1 MTNCLNH
8 DLLDFRISM
17 ISLTRLLSVF
27 KKHIALHNPIN
38 PLIMIIMVQTVAVF
52 AINNVAVLELLP
64 NESVEK
70 EIRIEESRHLTDEL
84 RRQAVMNLPKGGYTV
99 MTRDNII
106 ALIPPDEKE
115 AECLAESCAVE
126 IGRAIGAEFI
136 TQGTIGKF
144 GDMLTISVELYETMG
159 AKLLASIVFES
170 KDINGLLNVI
180 RNEAKPLFRSI
191 LDTKQGKPMP
201 EPLSEP
207 GLSGFKD
214 SQDYAKISANPENLG
229 NPVNHGSD
237 NKGMRLPQWL
247 GIGLSVAGIGAGVYG
262 VVQQS
267 QSSKLYKE
275 YDKDPV
281 PAKWKKVEDA
291 DSRRNIGYIVGG
303 ALLASGITVW
313 FVF

>member
-1 MTNCLNH
+1 
-8 DLLDFRISM
+8 M

-38 PLIMIIMVQTVAVF
+38 PLIMIIMVQTINAF

-84 RRQAVMNLPKGGYTV
+84 RRQAVMNLPKGDYTV

-159 AKLLASIVFES
+159 A
-170 KDINGLLNVI
+170 
-180 RNEAKPLFRSI
+180 
-191 LDTKQGKPMP
+191 
-201 EPLSEP
+201 
-207 GLSGFKD
+207 
-214 SQDYAKISANPENLG
+214 
-229 NPVNHGSD
+229 
-237 NKGMRLPQWL
+237 
-247 GIGLSVAGIGAGVYG
+247 
-262 VVQQS
+262 
-267 QSSKLYKE
+267 
-275 YDKDPV
+275 
-281 PAKWKKVEDA
+281 
-291 DSRRNIGYIVGG
+291 
-303 ALLASGITVW
+303 
-313 FVF
+313 